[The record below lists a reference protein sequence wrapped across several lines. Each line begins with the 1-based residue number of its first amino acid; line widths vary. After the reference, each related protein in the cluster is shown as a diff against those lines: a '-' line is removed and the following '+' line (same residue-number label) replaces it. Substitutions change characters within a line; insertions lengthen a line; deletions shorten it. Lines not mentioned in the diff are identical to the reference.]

1 MSDNRI
7 TLHAEIEEKAGP
19 ALDPQRHD
27 PGAART
33 LAVELCQVLTGA
45 MSEEREHSP
54 ETMAVAVQTA
64 LETLISECERNGLSG
79 SGMRIALAKSLLEN
93 GSAYVRLEID
103 GDAFVG
109 TAHDL
114 DASVH

>member
-1 MSDNRI
+1 MSENRI
-7 TLHAEIEEKAGP
+7 TLHAEIEDAKGP
-19 ALDPQRHD
+19 SLDPQRHD
-27 PGAART
+27 PGAARV
-33 LAVELCQVLTGA
+33 LALELCQVLTAA
-45 MSEEREHSP
+45 MAEEREHSP

-79 SGMRIALAKSLLEN
+79 AGMRIALAKSLLEN
-93 GSAYVRLEID
+93 GKAYVRLEID
-103 GDAFVG
+103 GDAFLG

>member
-1 MSDNRI
+1 MTDNKI
-7 TLHAEIEEKAGP
+7 TLHAEIDDASGP
-19 ALDPQRHD
+19 SLDPQRHD

-33 LAVELCQVLTGA
+33 LALELCQVLTGA
-45 MSEEREHSP
+45 MAADREHSP

-79 SGMRIALAKSLLEN
+79 ASMRVALAKSLLEN
-93 GSAYVRLEID
+93 GKAYVRLEID
-103 GDAFVG
+103 GDAFLG

>member
-1 MSDNRI
+1 MTDNTI
-7 TLHAEIEEKAGP
+7 TLHAEIEEKTGP

-27 PGAART
+27 PKAARV
-33 LAVELCQVLTGA
+33 LALELCSVLTGA

-64 LETLISECERNGLSG
+64 LETLISECERNGVSG
-79 SGMRIALAKSLLEN
+79 AGMRVALAKSLLEN
-93 GSAYVRLEID
+93 GKAYVRLEID

-109 TAHDL
+109 TSHDV